1 MWDKGRTRKK
11 DEEESDEGTQ
21 DQGRAQ
27 ATVVTSETSSAA
39 GSEVLLG
46 TPLGVSQG
54 SVHTQAPALRGLTQ
68 QGCRGLQQ
76 SSSRLP
82 HSSQASSGSS

>member
-1 MWDKGRTRKK
+1 MWDKGRTRRK

-21 DQGRAQ
+21 EQGRAQ

-39 GSEVLLG
+39 GS
-46 TPLGVSQG
+46 PLGGSQG
-54 SVHTQAPALRGLTQ
+54 SAHTRAPTLRGLTQ
-68 QGCRGLQQ
+68 QGCGGLQQ

-82 HSSQASSGSS
+82 HSSQAGSGSS